1 MEASFSTG
9 GSIMLMELSN
19 IEQVGR
25 DLRRGTEV
33 NKDLSFSLDL
43 SSLDLKDMVLYGQ
56 ATIVLHMTMYHS
68 L

>member
-1 MEASFSTG
+1 
-9 GSIMLMELSN
+9 MLMELSS

-25 DLRRGTEV
+25 DLKRGTEV

-56 ATIVLHMTMYHS
+56 ATIVLHMMMYHS

>member
-1 MEASFSTG
+1 MEALFSTG
-9 GSIMLMELSN
+9 GSIMLMELSS

-25 DLRRGTEV
+25 DLKRGIEV

-56 ATIVLHMTMYHS
+56 ATIVLHMMMYRS